1 MRTCHQL
8 ESRGLRP
15 LDPGEGKVIGGVC
28 VGLLVN
34 LITIYHSASSAH
46 PQGGGTQVP
55 NVYGV
60 HCQTAAQSGSG
71 EGQNIGAVNSFEGKK
86 EGGQL
91 QTEHLVM
98 VAFWKMCLFPL
109 YFVKYMMLIIVHA
122 L

>member
-46 PQGGGTQVP
+46 PQGGGDSGTERLP
-55 NVYGV
+55 
-60 HCQTAAQSGSG
+60 TAKRPRRADMVKAKIKGRLTPLK
-71 EGQNIGAVNSFEGKK
+71 AKK
-86 EGGQL
+86 RA
-91 QTEHLVM
+91 TSN
-98 VAFWKMCLFPL
+98 
-109 YFVKYMMLIIVHA
+109 
-122 L
+122 